1 LPWGGLQTEFFEQT
15 PEKKTSDE
23 PSTKHGIEP
32 VRLCASLFRAR
43 LSLDARSMGRNSKQ
57 LKERCM
63 NIRRVALRSA
73 TATLLG
79 AGLLSFATVATFAQT
94 KPAGGDKPASN
105 LEIIHEKLKADK
117 KLIVSQYMEL
127 TESEAKKFWPV
138 YEEYQKD
145 LQKNNERLLRL
156 LQSYAADYKNK
167 SLTDEKAKTLL
178 DEWIAFEQ
186 DEAKRRRDY
195 APKVLQALPAKKA
208 ARYLQIENEYR
219 ILLRYEVAGAV
230 PLVQ

>member
-1 LPWGGLQTEFFEQT
+1 MNKRAG
-15 PEKKTSDE
+15 
-23 PSTKHGIEP
+23 
-32 VRLCASLFRAR
+32 AFRYAI
-43 LSLDARSMGRNSKQ
+43 A
-57 LKERCM
+57 
-63 NIRRVALRSA
+63 A
-73 TATLLG
+73 LLG
-79 AGLLSFATVATFAQT
+79 TGLLSFAATAVFAQT

-117 KLIVSQYMEL
+117 KLIVAKYMEL

-145 LQKNNERLLRL
+145 LQKSNQRLHNL
-156 LQSYAADYKNK
+156 LESYATEYRNK
-167 SLTDEKAKTLL
+167 SLTDETAKKLL

-186 DEAKRRRDY
+186 EEGKRRTAF

-219 ILLRYEVAGAV
+219 ILLRYDLAATV